1 MKILFWKLKG
11 LSDSAQSGLWV
22 SGIAAA
28 AAYLRLLAV
37 FCEGRAD
44 REKERER
51 VCVRVCGCVCGW
63 VGGGE
68 REKERKRRGSTLP
81 SLILAAV

>member
-44 REKERER
+44 REKEKERES
-51 VCVRVCGCVCGW
+51 VCVCGW
-63 VGGGE
+63 VGESGGE
-68 REKERKRRGSTLP
+68 REREGGRLCHH
-81 SLILAAV
+81 

>member
-28 AAYLRLLAV
+28 AAAAYLRLLAV

-44 REKERER
+44 REKEKES
-51 VCVRVCGCVCGW
+51 VCVCVW
-63 VGGGE
+63 
-68 REKERKRRGSTLP
+68 L
-81 SLILAAV
+81 

>member
-1 MKILFWKLKG
+1 MKILFRKLKG

-37 FCEGRAD
+37 FCVGRAD
-44 REKERER
+44 REKEKEKERES
-51 VCVRVCGCVCGW
+51 VCVWVGGW
-63 VGGGE
+63 VGGWVGE
-68 REKERKRRGSTLP
+68 RGRKRQREVGRLCHH
-81 SLILAAV
+81 

>member
-37 FCEGRAD
+37 FCEGKTD

-51 VCVRVCGCVCGW
+51 
-63 VGGGE
+63 E
-68 REKERKRRGSTLP
+68 RETGRKKPKTDLKMEGKNFFCGLITSSTIY
-81 SLILAAV
+81 SN